1 MILFTHCGCVLRVK
15 NVDKDKAQ
23 IRAEGREPHSIYQV
37 GVNSYWI
44 SMHSL
49 ADTSFQCYS
58 GKTVKT
64 EPEVEQAQESPVQLK
79 KAVSKPAKK
88 SRTAVSTKAIKKER
102 DAQGL
107 DESAGEQLQT
117 EGRPSVKP
125 KKQKPVKS
133 NAEQQTEPDNKG
145 TLGQAQDQ
153 PKSKR
158 KRAASVGGNGNG
170 ASASATNAVTN
181 VRPQTTRQLL
191 HCSPCLHYIA
201 FCPNL
206 DSRFHTLISW
216 RNANS

>member
-1 MILFTHCGCVLRVK
+1 MILFIRGSCLLRVK
-15 NVDKDKAQ
+15 NADKDEAQ
-23 IRAEGREPHSIYQV
+23 IRAVAPHCIYQV
-37 GVNSYWI
+37 VVTSYWI

-49 ADTSFQCYS
+49 ADISFQCYP

-64 EPEVEQAQESPVQLK
+64 EPEVDQAQESPVQLK

-88 SRTAVSTKAIKKER
+88 SRTAVSTKAVKRER

-107 DESAGEQLQT
+107 DDSAGEELQT

-125 KKQKPVKS
+125 KQKPVKS
-133 NAEQQTEPDNKG
+133 NAEQQTETDDKG
-145 TLGQAQDQ
+145 NLAQAQDQ
-153 PKSKR
+153 PKTKR
-158 KRAASVGGNGNG
+158 KRAASEGGNGNG

-181 VRPQTTRQLL
+181 VRPHTTRQLL
-191 HCSPCLHYIA
+191 RFSPCLHCIA
-201 FCPNL
+201 FCRNL